1 MVEILGDQSSSPPSP
16 TTRWSDAHEFR
27 VQAPALR
34 FAADARPAGGGQGL
48 AGLAGERPFSLD
60 LRAFAPTVVAV
71 AAQWRHAIRQLDP
84 ESRVRVHEVVGLDGF
99 DGSNLTATLRGDRW
113 ELLAGQ
119 TRSRRLTV
127 DDQHRVIIPVG
138 VRHRLGLVGRVVVSL
153 AADRSRVVVWSSA
166 RLDELLE
173 VDA

>member
-1 MVEILGDQSSSPPSP
+1 M
-16 TTRWSDAHEFR
+16 
-27 VQAPALR
+27 R
-34 FAADARPAGGGQGL
+34 FAADARPAGGVQGL
-48 AGLAGERPFSLD
+48 PGVASERPSPLD

-84 ESRVRVHEVVGLDGF
+84 ESRVRVHEVVDLDGF
-99 DGSNLTATLRGDRW
+99 DGSNLIATLRGDRW
-113 ELLAGQ
+113 ELHAGR
-119 TRSRRLTV
+119 TRSRRLRV
-127 DDQHRVIIPVG
+127 DGQHRVIIPVG

-153 AADRSRVVVWSSA
+153 AADRGRVLVWSSA